1 MKGNT
6 FEKDSGTFGSCSGL
20 HNVWQKKKKKEG
32 EKKRMNS
39 LSPNSGKYYKWQ

>member
-6 FEKDSGTFGSCSGL
+6 FEKDSGTFGSCGGL
-20 HNVWQKKKKKEG
+20 YNVWRKKKKG
-32 EKKRMNS
+32 KKRMNS